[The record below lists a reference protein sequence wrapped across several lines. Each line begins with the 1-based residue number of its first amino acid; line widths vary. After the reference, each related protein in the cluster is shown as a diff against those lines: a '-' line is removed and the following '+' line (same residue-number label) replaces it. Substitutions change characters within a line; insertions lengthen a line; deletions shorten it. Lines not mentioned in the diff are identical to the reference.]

1 MSEIKKPIVVDKIT
15 FVNPTLGTKYSV
27 SRIANGSIFFK
38 GIFFWSVLEWVEYIR
53 EMENPIKPPYP
64 PTSLNI
70 PDKIQIKLPYPPTS
84 LNIPDKIQIR
94 RSKSFNN
101 ILTQT

>member
-38 GIFFWSVLEWVEYIR
+38 GIFFWSVLEWVEYIH
-53 EMENPIKPPYP
+53 EMENPIKPPCP
-64 PTSLNI
+64 PISINI
-70 PDKIQIKLPYPPTS
+70 PVKIKL
-84 LNIPDKIQIR
+84 K
-94 RSKSFNN
+94 RSKSVDN
-101 ILTQT
+101 ISIQT

>member
-1 MSEIKKPIVVDKIT
+1 MSEIKNPIVVDKIT
-15 FVNPTLGTKYSV
+15 FVNPTLGTRHSV

-53 EMENPIKPPYP
+53 EMENPIKSPYP
-64 PTSLNI
+64 PTSMKI
-70 PDKIQIKLPYPPTS
+70 PV
-84 LNIPDKIQIR
+84 KIQIR